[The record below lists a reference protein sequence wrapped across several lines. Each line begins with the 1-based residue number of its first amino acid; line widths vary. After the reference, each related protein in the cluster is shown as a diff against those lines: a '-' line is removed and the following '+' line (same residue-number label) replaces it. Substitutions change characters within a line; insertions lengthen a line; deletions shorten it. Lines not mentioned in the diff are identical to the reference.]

1 MKKIL
6 MILSLLFLVVSC
18 GTPKVQK
25 EFEIVLKALQSGD
38 VEKIKKLNSNSE
50 FMNSDEDSKI
60 FLNGY
65 KKMTYKI
72 KSTKVKGDIATI
84 NLDLKAPDLTV
95 YFSEYVQEIMGLA
108 FANFGK
114 SNQEIKGIQDKFTL
128 DFFEKKLNSKDLK
141 YNEENVDVVL
151 KKNGKEWEVDTENE
165 KNKPFFEIISF
176 GFTKILENFGENMI
190 QDEETVK

>member
-6 MILSLLFLVVSC
+6 LFLLLLFLIVSC

-25 EFEIVLKALQSGD
+25 DFEIMLKSLQSGD
-38 VEKIKKLNSNSE
+38 IEKIKKLNPKSE
-50 FMNSDEDSKI
+50 ISVNDESEKL

-72 KSTKVKGDIATI
+72 KSTKVEGDTATI

-95 YFSEYVQEIMGLA
+95 YFPEYFQKVITMA

-114 SNQEIKGIQDKFTL
+114 SEEDMKGIGEKFVT
-128 DFFEKKLNSKDLK
+128 DFFAEKLNSKDLK
-141 YNEENVDVVL
+141 YNEKNVDVIF
-151 KKNGKEWEVDTENE
+151 KKKGNDWEIDNENE

-176 GFTKILENFGENMI
+176 GFTKLAESFQGA
-190 QDEETVK
+190 DKK

>member
-1 MKKIL
+1 